1 MDTMSILNLIC
12 ACLMC
17 FVSGWNLGTKHYGW
31 AAIDAFIAIM
41 NFAVAWL

>member
-1 MDTMSILNLIC
+1 MDTLSIINLV
-12 ACLMC
+12 AFGLSA
-17 FVSGWNLGTKHYGW
+17 FVSGWNLGAKHYGW

>member
-1 MDTMSILNLIC
+1 MDTMSIINLVMFGLC
-12 ACLMC
+12 A

-31 AAIDAFIAIM
+31 AAIDAFIAVM